1 MEGTYF
7 EITIDKLHLRVTL
20 TLQIVSVAAT
30 RYIFICNDEVYP
42 KTSTALNNPHSS
54 IAAFSHKWLLR
65 WQRHLILIFLRSGSR
80 LPSTPSFL
88 FTAPLSSHMLNSDR
102 ATFLILLS
110 SLLTFE
116 KAASTMYSPDKVVS
130 VPERVRYYDRSVL
143 LMDRLAAM

>member
-1 MEGTYF
+1 V
-7 EITIDKLHLRVTL
+7 IL
-20 TLQIVSVAAT
+20 TFQVVSIAAT
-30 RYIFICNDEVYP
+30 KYIFICNDEVYP
-42 KTSTALNNPHSS
+42 KTSTALNTTRSF

-65 WQRHLILIFLRSGSR
+65 WQRHLVLIFLRSGSR

-116 KAASTMYSPDKVVS
+116 KAASTIYSPDKAVS